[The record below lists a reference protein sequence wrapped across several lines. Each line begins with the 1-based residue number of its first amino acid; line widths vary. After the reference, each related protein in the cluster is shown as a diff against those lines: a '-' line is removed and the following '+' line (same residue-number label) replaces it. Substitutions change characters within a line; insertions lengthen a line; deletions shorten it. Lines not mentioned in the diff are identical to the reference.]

1 MGGEPAAKPPTG
13 SRRKRRPDAQV
24 AAQGAEGDSVL
35 LKQPRTED
43 AAPWRPVVMSEKAH
57 SVLLLLIKI

>member
-1 MGGEPAAKPPTG
+1 M
-13 SRRKRRPDAQV
+13 